1 MPHDYSYTEIE
12 DASSGLI
19 KEITFMPSTLETI
32 DHALFRFID
41 EELNLHV
48 NTNKGWSK
56 VPTIWVSAE
65 RAFQIKN
72 DKDLRDSAGALKLPL
87 ATIERTSVVK
97 DPAVKGTFQAHVPD
111 DTSQALR
118 SAKRINVPAGRTISH
133 GKTSNFKNAWS
144 ARQSGD
150 INNTTVGHGQVNFP
164 APLSDKSR
172 VVYQT
177 IYQPIPV
184 YVKTMYSL
192 KIRTEYLQQ
201 MNDVFQPFIT
211 KTGQI
216 NNFFISHEGHRFEG
230 FIENDF
236 AQSNNVAELGE
247 EERSY
252 ETEIQLRILGYLMG
266 QGPNDE
272 KPKISFV
279 ENSVD
284 VKIPRE
290 RVILGDINT
299 FLDKNDKGK
308 GFYRD

>member
-1 MPHDYSYTEIE
+1 MPTDYSYTEVK
-12 DASSGLI
+12 DADGNLL
-19 KEITFMPSTLETI
+19 EIQFMPSTLETI
-32 DHALFRFID
+32 DRALHDFID
-41 EELNLHV
+41 KELNLHV

-72 DKDLRDSAGALKLPL
+72 DKNLRDSSGVLKLPL

-97 DPAVKGTFQAHVPD
+97 DPTFKGTFQAHMPD
-111 DTSQALR
+111 TGKGLHHVR
-118 SAKRINVPAGRTISH
+118 RVNVPAARRINQK
-133 GKTSNFKNAWS
+133 KTSNFKNAWS
-144 ARQSGD
+144 ARKHGV
-150 INNTTVGHGQVNFP
+150 NNNVGHGQVNFP
-164 APLSDKSR
+164 GAPTDKSR
-172 VVYQT
+172 VVFET

-184 YVKTMYSL
+184 YVKVMYSV
-192 KIRTEYLQQ
+192 KIKTEYLQQ
-201 MNDVFQPFIT
+201 MNDIFQPFIT

-236 AQSNNVAELGE
+236 TQSSNVAELGE
-247 EERSY
+247 EERNY

-266 QGPNDE
+266 EGSNDK
-272 KPKISFV
+272 KPKITVV
-279 ENSVD
+279 ENFVD

-299 FLDKNDKGK
+299 FLGEDDEGK
-308 GFYRD
+308 GFYRE

>member
-1 MPHDYSYTEIE
+1 MPPDYSYSEVQ
-12 DASSGLI
+12 DANEVI
-19 KEITFMPSTLETI
+19 KEVTFMPSTLETI
-32 DHALFRFID
+32 DRALFSFID
-41 EELNLHV
+41 SEINLHV
-48 NTNKGWSK
+48 NTNKGWNK

-72 DKDLRDSAGALKLPL
+72 DKDLRDSNGVLKLPL
-87 ATIERTSVVK
+87 TTIERTSVVK
-97 DPAVKGTFQAHVPD
+97 DPAFKGSFQAHIPD
-111 DTSQALR
+111 SGQSLR
-118 SAKRINVPAGRTISH
+118 SSRRVNVPAGRIINH
-133 GKTSNFKNAWS
+133 EKTSNFKNAWS

-164 APLSDKSR
+164 GSNTNRER
-172 VVYQT
+172 VVFQT

-184 YVKTMYSL
+184 YVKVMYSI

-216 NNFFISHEGHRFEG
+216 NNFFITHEGHRFEG

-247 EERSY
+247 DERSY

-266 QGPNDE
+266 EGPNDE
-272 KPKISFV
+272 KPKLSYV
-279 ENSVD
+279 ENYVD

-290 RVILGDINT
+290 RVIVGDINT
-299 FLDKNDKGK
+299 FLKENDEGK
-308 GFYRD
+308 GFYRE

>member
-1 MPHDYSYTEIE
+1 MADKKDYSFTEIK
-12 DASSGLI
+12 DANGNLQ
-19 KEITFMPSTLETI
+19 EIQFMPSTLETI
-32 DHALFRFID
+32 DRALFSFLN
-41 EELNLHV
+41 EELDLHV

-56 VPTIWVSAE
+56 VPVLWVSAE

-72 DKDLRDSAGALKLPL
+72 DKELRDSNGVLKLPL
-87 ATIERTSVVK
+87 MTVERTSVAK
-97 DPAVKGTFQAHVPD
+97 DSTFKGTFQAHMPD
-111 DTSQALR
+111 TGRGLR
-118 SAKRINVPAGRTISH
+118 STRRINVPAARRINQD
-133 GKTSNFKNAWS
+133 KTSNFKNAWS
-144 ARQSGD
+144 ARKYA
-150 INNTTVGHGQVNFP
+150 INNSVGNGQINFP
-164 APLSDKSR
+164 DKNSDANR
-172 VVYQT
+172 VVFET

-184 YVKTMYSL
+184 YVKVMYSL

-201 MNDVFQPFIT
+201 INDVFQPFIT

-247 EERSY
+247 DERSY

-266 QGPNDE
+266 EGPNDE
-272 KPKISFV
+272 RPKISVV
-279 ENSVD
+279 ENVVD

-299 FLDKNDKGK
+299 FLNEDKEGK
-308 GFYRD
+308 GFYRE

>member
-1 MPHDYSYTEIE
+1 MPHDYSYTEVK
-12 DASSGLI
+12 DVGGKL
-19 KEITFMPSTLETI
+19 KEVTFMPSTLETI
-32 DHALFRFID
+32 DRALFSFID
-41 EELNLHV
+41 SELDLHV
-48 NTNKGWSK
+48 NTNKGWTK
-56 VPTIWVSAE
+56 VSSIWVSAE

-72 DKDLRDSAGALKLPL
+72 NKDLRDSNGVLKLPL
-87 ATIERTSVVK
+87 ATIERTSVIK
-97 DPAVKGTFQAHVPD
+97 DPTFKGTFQAHIPD
-111 DTSQALR
+111 SGRNMR
-118 SAKRINVPAGRTISH
+118 SVRRVNVPAGRIINQD
-133 GKTSNFKNAWS
+133 KTSNFKNAWT
-144 ARQSGD
+144 ARRSGD

-164 APLSDKSR
+164 SGETSKQR
-172 VVYQT
+172 TVFQT

-184 YVKTMYSL
+184 YVKVMYSI

-266 QGPNDE
+266 EGPNAE
-272 KPKISFV
+272 KPKLSFV
-279 ENSVD
+279 ENYVD

-290 RVILGDINT
+290 RVVLGDINT
-299 FLDKNDKGK
+299 FLDKNDEGK

>member
-1 MPHDYSYTEIE
+1 MPPDYSFTEIE
-12 DASSGLI
+12 GSNGELLREVS
-19 KEITFMPSTLETI
+19 FMPSTLETI
-32 DHALFRFID
+32 DHALFGFID
-41 EELNLHV
+41 KELSLHV
-48 NTNKGWSK
+48 NTNKGWTK

-65 RAFQIKN
+65 RAHQVKN
-72 DKDLRDSAGALKLPL
+72 DKDLRDSNGVLKLPL
-87 ATIERTSVVK
+87 ATVERTSVVK
-97 DPAVKGTFQAHVPD
+97 DPTFKGTFQAHLPD
-111 DTSQALR
+111 DSRQTLR
-118 SAKRINVPAGRTISH
+118 SVRRINIPAGKRINQK
-133 GKTSNFKNAWS
+133 KTSNFKNAWA

-164 APLSDKSR
+164 APLSHKGR
-172 VVYQT
+172 VVFQT
-177 IYQPIPV
+177 IYQPLPV
-184 YVKTMYSL
+184 YVKAIYSI
-192 KIRTEYLQQ
+192 KIKTEYLQQ

-247 EERSY
+247 EERGY

-272 KPKISFV
+272 KPKLSFV
-279 ENSVD
+279 ENAVD

-290 RVILGDINT
+290 RVIVGDINT
-299 FLDKNDKGK
+299 FLKENDEGK
-308 GFYRD
+308 GFYRE